1 MKNCKDVT
9 KMKKEAKIKVL
20 KKMITILKDP
30 EYVDGICIAFQDIT
44 GESFSM
50 CFEIFTEFL
59 KYQPKKQKD
68 VYYWWGVGQR
78 KKRIDT
84 INKVINDIKNNKL

>member
-20 KKMITILKDP
+20 KKMITIIKDP
-30 EYVDGICIAFQDIT
+30 EWFDGICVAFEDIT
-44 GESFSM
+44 GEAFGM
-50 CFEIFTEFL
+50 CFKVFPEFL
-59 KYQPKKQKD
+59 KYKPKKQID
-68 VYYWWGVGQR
+68 QDYWWEPSQH
-78 KKRIDT
+78 KKRIGA